1 MLLKLSFSGLLQPRL
16 GNTCL
21 CYLMHFNGHCQIDCK
36 LSRCTSTFSA
46 KNRCIRFGTKTKK
59 SENNDMHFCLK
70 MKLTEISVIL
80 GKKRVLLFVD
90 FFLFFSP
97 SVVVSQ

>member
-90 FFLFFSP
+90 FFCFSAQ
-97 SVVVSQ
+97 VK